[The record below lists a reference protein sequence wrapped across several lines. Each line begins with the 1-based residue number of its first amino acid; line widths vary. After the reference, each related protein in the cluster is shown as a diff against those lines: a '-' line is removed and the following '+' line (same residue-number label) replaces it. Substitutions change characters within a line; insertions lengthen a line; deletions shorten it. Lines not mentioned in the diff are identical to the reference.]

1 MAREYI
7 ITDEVSRAL
16 DSIDWNALRAQN
28 ITRAD
33 VEANAQAACE
43 LAAGKATTVLVS
55 YTIPGIPEK
64 QEAQLI
70 SRRYIDQETGEHVLD
85 PRIIVKRIDRS
96 YELSEDNI
104 VIAGLYD
111 ENGRS
116 YRLDPSR
123 PEEKAIIDAILPRT
137 ERGRDGTERS
147 YSCSICPTP
156 LTITYKSGRQTRSF
170 IGWDTTSNRPVYRN
184 ADNLRALLLTED
196 GHSRLDRPLF
206 GKGIIVDD
214 GMAAALAE
222 GQIVA
227 AFGESN
233 GRQFATALSFN
244 IARGQITE
252 DHSKQ
257 AEAVRKAAY
266 EYLRTRQ
273 AGAQET
279 KAEKAEERKETAI
292 REETEQKSTRKRG
305 TKRTI

>member
-96 YELSEDNI
+96 YELSEDKI

-279 KAEKAEERKETAI
+279 KAEKAEERKETTI